1 MPEGC
6 HGVIRKWE
14 LSAPPP
20 DLWGGQEELELELI
34 TDHAYVMKPPSALLK
49 RD

>member
-6 HGVIRKWE
+6 LGVIRQWE

-34 TDHAYVMKPPSALLK
+34 TDHAYVMKPP
-49 RD
+49 